1 MHLIN
6 DLLRLGVTVKSKITD
21 PEVHTSGHA
30 GRSEQRHMIELV
42 RPRSFIPLHGTLH
55 HLRRHEE
62 LARHAGVERT
72 LVIENGTP
80 ALCDGASLRR
90 DEEVAH
96 GVVHVAYGGEPLE
109 PATKNTR
116 AELGRYG
123 IVFVSA
129 ALDRGKLLGPPAIV
143 ARGVPRDDDN
153 DAAAR
158 ALGLELA
165 RALET
170 FRPGRGLEREEWA
183 RRAIRRKLEEL
194 SGTRPNVELRLIT
207 LD

>member
-1 MHLIN
+1 ML
-6 DLLRLGVTVKSKITD
+6 
-21 PEVHTSGHA
+21 
-30 GRSEQRHMIELV
+30 ELV
-42 RPRSFIPLHGTLH
+42 RPRCFIPLHGTLH

-62 LARHAGVERT
+62 LARSVGLEST
-72 LVIENGTP
+72 LVVENGTP
-80 ALCDGASLRR
+80 VLCDGSSLRR
-90 DEEVAH
+90 EEEIAH

-109 PATKNTR
+109 PSMLNTR

-129 ALDRGKLLGPPAIV
+129 AYERGKLSGPPAIV
-143 ARGVPRDDDN
+143 SRGVPRVDDN

-165 RALET
+165 RALES

-194 SGTRPNVELRLIT
+194 SGTRPNVELRLIE